1 MMVDGW
7 MLPKMR
13 IPGDGDDEK
22 YILLFVFFV
31 CQRWR
36 GVFLPRRWRIPV
48 ENTPSFYIFESNWYK
63 YKLERRIVVLGI
75 DNDPIFEVRKNII
88 QNHFDFCEI
97 FLHSE
102 SC

>member
-48 ENTPSFYIFESNWYK
+48 ENTDLPFILIELVQVQIGAEDCCFGDE
-63 YKLERRIVVLGI
+63 
-75 DNDPIFEVRKNII
+75 
-88 QNHFDFCEI
+88 
-97 FLHSE
+97 
-102 SC
+102 